1 MYFYKAMAKHNWWIL
16 QKLMIT
22 YNILKRKNLLIL
34 VTKLS
39 YFLVCPYI
47 IQNKNKDLY
56 RTEETFIQSRTFPSN
71 WILEPIYPLLMQW
84 VPNFQFKVITY
95 LKISSK
101 QNIQSTLETEFRF
114 LIQAL
119 FRLKIS
125 MNIKVRF

>member
-71 WILEPIYPLLMQW
+71 WILETIYPLLMQW